1 MTARQIIER
10 RLGRPLGPIATMP
23 RNKRRAM
30 LLLGLAL
37 LASPAF
43 AQDTVYWG
51 GTSSHIRL
59 QTTDSPG
66 AVAEVEFQNAPIHT
80 DAEQTHSLSLGGL
93 TVQADMILGRGALP
107 DRMTITPPEGLIAVP
122 PFVDVPEGQTRVIY
136 LYSADGVAM

>member
-1 MTARQIIER
+1 VTARQIIER

-23 RNKRRAM
+23 RDLRRAM

-37 LASPAF
+37 ISSPAI

-66 AVAEVEFQNAPIHT
+66 AVAEVEFLNAPIHT
-80 DAEQTHSLSLGGL
+80 DSNEAHALSLGGL
-93 TVQADMILGRGALP
+93 TVQADMILGRGQTP

-122 PFVDVPEGQTRVIY
+122 SWVDVPEGETRVIY